1 MNDFKAVKMI
11 SYETIMVKVY
21 TLVKKNCSWKDTTV
35 FHPVR
40 VTQNFSHSDI
50 GYLTG
55 VLPCFSL
62 MTNDVWMLSSSS
74 YDKPFTSYVFLLWN
88 VCSTLAFP
96 FNNCLLI
103 EFSGYFIYFRSE
115 SFVNCVANNF
125 SCGLLFCFCRV
136 LYKSKSF
143 IHLKNWFFFYDSY
156 VLCPRFLS
164 IDFLLEIV

>member
-1 MNDFKAVKMI
+1 
-11 SYETIMVKVY
+11 MVKVY
-21 TLVKKNCSWKDTTV
+21 TLVKKTALKDTTV

-40 VTQNFSHSDI
+40 VTQNFSHSII

-96 FNNCLLI
+96 FYALSSYWILRVL
-103 EFSGYFIYFRSE
+103 YTFRSE
-115 SFVNCVANNF
+115 SFVNCVTNNF
-125 SCGLLFCFCRV
+125 SCGFAFCFVECFIRACRKFYTFKE
-136 LYKSKSF
+136 LIFSF
-143 IHLKNWFFFYDSY
+143 IFICFY
-156 VLCPRFLS
+156 VPGFCL
-164 IDFLLEIV
+164 